1 MFSPDGALSRILST
15 IFDVLMIGILWLVTS
30 LPLITIVPASIS
42 AYHTMAKVV
51 RYKSGY
57 IREEFFAEF
66 KANFKRTLPL
76 ALVNLVLVALFVL
89 ELVYLWSL
97 DAKKYG
103 PMFMIVL
110 GIAFLYACVIMYIPA
125 FLSRFDEKVWDV
137 IKLSAYVAF
146 RYLPITVGM
155 IIVLIGMCL
164 VVWIAPWACVVV
176 PGVYA
181 YLVTYPMEKILKDY
195 SEDDDEGWWEDSS
208 DVRSRNDSADQ
219 IK

>member
-1 MFSPDGALSRILST
+1 MFSPDGSLSRILST
-15 IFDVLMIGILWLVTS
+15 VFDVLMIGILWLVTS
-30 LPLITIVPASIS
+30 LPIITLVPATIS

-76 ALVNLVLVALFVL
+76 MIVNTVLTALFVV

-110 GIAFLYACVIMYIPA
+110 GIAFLYTCVIMYIPA

-146 RYLPITVGM
+146 RYLPVTVLM
-155 IIVLIGMCL
+155 IIVLITAYL
-164 VVWIAPWACVVV
+164 AVWIAPWACVVL
-176 PGVYA
+176 PGMYIF
-181 YLVTYPMEKILKDY
+181 LITFPMEKILKVFI
-195 SEDDDEGWWEDSS
+195 EDDEDAWWEEDS
-208 DVRSRNDSADQ
+208 DTNT
-219 IK
+219 KE

>member
-66 KANFKRTLPL
+66 KANFKRMLPL
-76 ALVNLVLVALFVL
+76 ALVNLVLVALFVV

-181 YLVTYPMEKILKDY
+181 YLVTYPMEWILKAFT
-195 SEDDDEGWWEDSS
+195 EDDEDAWWEDNS
-208 DVRSRNDSADQ
+208 DTNT
-219 IK
+219 KE

>member
-1 MFSPDGALSRILST
+1 MFSPDGSLSRILST
-15 IFDVLMIGILWLVTS
+15 VFDVLMIGILWLVTS
-30 LPLITIVPASIS
+30 LPIITLVPATIS

-76 ALVNLVLVALFVL
+76 MIVNTVLTALFVV

-110 GIAFLYACVIMYIPA
+110 GIAFLYTCVIMYIPA

-146 RYLPITVGM
+146 RYLPVTVLM
-155 IIVLIGMCL
+155 IIVLIAACL
-164 VVWIAPWACVVV
+164 AVWIAPWACVVL
-176 PGVYA
+176 PGVYIF
-181 YLVTYPMEKILKDY
+181 LITFPMEKILKVFI
-195 SEDDDEGWWEDSS
+195 EDDEDAWWEDNS
-208 DVRSRNDSADQ
+208 DTNT
-219 IK
+219 KE